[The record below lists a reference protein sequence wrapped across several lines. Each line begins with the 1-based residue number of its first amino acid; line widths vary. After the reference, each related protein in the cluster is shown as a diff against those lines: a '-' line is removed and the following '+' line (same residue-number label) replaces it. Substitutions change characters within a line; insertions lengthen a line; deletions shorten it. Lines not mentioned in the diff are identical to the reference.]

1 MITRLKRAP
10 KYKAKPVKQGSDY
23 FASKLE
29 FRLYNYLLLQQ
40 NAGEILFFLRQVP
53 FHLPGGVKYVADY
66 LVFYPDNKYRIL
78 EAKGFETALFKA
90 KKKMVENLYPVKIEI
105 IKRI

>member
-1 MITRLKRAP
+1 MLRK
-10 KYKAKPVKQGSDY
+10 KYSKFKAKPVKQDGVY

-29 FRLYNYLLLQQ
+29 YRLNNYLLLQI
-40 NAGEILFFLRQVP
+40 NAGEVLFFLRQVP

-66 LVFYPDNKYRIL
+66 LVFYPDGKYRIL